1 MKSMMETSL
10 KSITQPLS
18 KNNIQQYVDNKHCQK
33 GKVLY
38 NFYKK

>member
-1 MKSMMETSL
+1 METSL
-10 KSITQPLS
+10 KSITLSLS